1 MARPILSRRTFL
13 RGSCVALALPLLDAM
28 KRGRAAAGVGEAT
41 TAPRRMLAVCTA
53 LGLYGPLLFPE
64 QAGRGYTPSRYLEI
78 FGALRDELTIFS
90 GLSHPDVNRD
100 HGTEASFLTAAPHPE
115 SSGFKNTISLDQFA
129 AEQIGKLTR
138 FPSLTLNTGAGGLA
152 WTRSGVRIP
161 ADSQPSKV
169 FARLFLDGSSQDVDA
184 QVRRLRDGQSIMDTV
199 QGHARSL
206 ERSLGQRDREKLD
219 EYLTSVREVELR
231 LVRGQ
236 EWAKTPKPRVAAS
249 PPRDIPSPAD
259 VVGRTQLMYDLIHL
273 ALQTDST
280 RLITLMISAIS
291 AVPPIDGVSID
302 WHNLS
307 HHGKDPS
314 KIEQLAL
321 IEKEELRLFR
331 DLLAKLRATTE
342 SGATLLDRTMVL
354 FGSNLG
360 NASSHDAHNLPI
372 LLAGGGFKHGQH
384 LALDPNKNQ
393 PLAKVFVSM
402 LQRLGLEVD
411 SFATST
417 GTVRGLEFS

>member
-1 MARPILSRRTFL
+1 MDCTDRCS
-13 RGSCVALALPLLDAM
+13 S
-28 KRGRAAAGVGEAT
+28 
-41 TAPRRMLAVCTA
+41 PRR
-53 LGLYGPLLFPE
+53 
-64 QAGRGYTPSRYLEI
+64 RGDYIPTPYLEI
-78 FGALRDELTIFS
+78 FGSLRNELTVFS

-115 SSGFKNTISLDQFA
+115 TSGFKNTISLDQFA
-129 AEQIGKLTR
+129 AERIGNLTR
-138 FPSLTLNTGAGGLA
+138 IPSLTLNTGANGLS

-169 FARLFLDGSSQDVDA
+169 FARLFLDGTAQDVNA

-199 QGHARSL
+199 QGHARTL
-206 ERSLGQRDREKLD
+206 QRSLGHRDREKLD

-231 LVRGQ
+231 LARGQ
-236 EWAKTPKPRVAAS
+236 EWAKTPKPRVTVT
-249 PPRDIPSPAD
+249 PPRDIPSAAD

-291 AVPPIDGVSID
+291 AVPPIEGVSID

-331 DLLAKLRATTE
+331 DLLAKLQATSE
-342 SGATLLDRTMVL
+342 PGATLLDRTMVL

-360 NASSHDAHNLPI
+360 NASSHDARNLPI

-384 LALDPNKNQ
+384 LALDSNKNQ
-393 PLAKVFVSM
+393 PLANVFVSM

-417 GTVRGLEFS
+417 GTVRGLELT